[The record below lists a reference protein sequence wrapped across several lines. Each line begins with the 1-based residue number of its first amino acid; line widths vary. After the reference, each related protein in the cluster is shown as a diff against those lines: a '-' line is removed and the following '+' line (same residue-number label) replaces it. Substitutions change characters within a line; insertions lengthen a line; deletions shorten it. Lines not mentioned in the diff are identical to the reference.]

1 MKYFIIIT
9 NVLLITLILYNL
21 FSYGNTV
28 LIENLENNTSC
39 PKDQKNKVY
48 QHEAKIE
55 RLFSEINSLNYDSNK
70 HKKDIEKN
78 KSNIKKNE
86 SRIKGTITSSDNKR
100 KEVQAGADKIKL

>member
-1 MKYFIIIT
+1 MKYIIIII
-9 NVLLITLILYNL
+9 NVLFITLILYNF
-21 FSYGNTV
+21 FSYGNKV

-55 RLFSEINSLNYDSNK
+55 RLFSEINGLNYDADK
-70 HKKDIEKN
+70 HKKDIQKN

-86 SRIKGTITSSDNKR
+86 SRIKGTITSTDNKR
-100 KEVQAGADKIKL
+100 KDVQAGAEKIKM